1 MMGSKFPWESP
12 GFLMTYSTTGI
23 PIEESSNMTH
33 HGKNFLISACEKSP
47 TLTPF
52 LMMPIRSTPKPA
64 RSLGNQCEIL
74 PPISNNGRINSLNPT
89 LMANASYT
97 SKLAFSRKS
106 DPERISTRNHPG
118 PTMRM
123 WSGLLRLNQIWMT
136 GKELWNL
143 ASLHNS
149 LDPHTQT
156 RSRTRE
162 DSNPRIPRAPPTM
175 KNPRVMTLGLR
186 RNLAR
191 INPVSIARNLAIGSM
206 NAARRQQMKKRLI
219 PHNPVNCQK
228 TRPRPGLCC
237 GSLGR

>member
-1 MMGSKFPWESP
+1 MMESKSLWENPGS
-12 GFLMTYSTTGI
+12 LMIYFTTGI
-23 PIEESSNMTH
+23 PIEESLYMTH

-52 LMMPIRSTPKPA
+52 LMMPIRSTLKPA

-97 SKLAFSRKS
+97 SKPAFSRKS
-106 DPERISTRNHPG
+106 DPGQTSTQNLPG
-118 PTMRM
+118 PIIRM

-186 RNLAR
+186 RNLTR
-191 INPVSIARNLAIGSM
+191 INPVSITRNLAIGLM